1 MVWKTHFT
9 VKVKYTSIF
18 CTCYFS
24 LFSLCIGRMCLIMM
38 ANAIWIK
45 FKFMVWTF
53 FPIAIACH
61 RFNIFHPQS
70 LIFFSSSS
78 LLCVYNVQLEKI
90 IKAKFVR
97 KKETHAGSQ
106 AQEFSW
112 RFPVH
117 GSKIFTSRRKQ
128 VKILMLMMIIGRNGT
143 NDLDLMLNAFAFF
156 IIKWTWLLPS
166 LTTIHILINRS
177 KHEQK

>member
-1 MVWKTHFT
+1 MHTHVSVCLCKFSMYCHNVTFKVRKENDIEDEKEVGKKAAFEKVVWKTHFT

-78 LLCVYNVQLEKI
+78 LLCMYNVQLEKV

-106 AQEFSW
+106 AQEFS
-112 RFPVH
+112 
-117 GSKIFTSRRKQ
+117 
-128 VKILMLMMIIGRNGT
+128 
-143 NDLDLMLNAFAFF
+143 
-156 IIKWTWLLPS
+156 
-166 LTTIHILINRS
+166 
-177 KHEQK
+177 